1 MSIIETVVTIPA
13 SLEANIFGQFDQHV
27 KRIEKI
33 LNVTIISRVP
43 GKQHRSLRVWQ
54 HWRRQATLSQSKTW
68 IMHWHLPWKIKNPQ
82 S

>member
-27 KRIEKI
+27 KRIEKT
-33 LNVTIISRVP
+33 LNVTIISREGNIKV
-43 GKQHRSLRVWQ
+43 
-54 HWRRQATLSQSKTW
+54 LSQSKTW

>member
-27 KRIEKI
+27 KRIEKQ
-33 LNVTIISRVP
+33 R
-43 GKQHRSLRVWQ
+43 RSLRVWL